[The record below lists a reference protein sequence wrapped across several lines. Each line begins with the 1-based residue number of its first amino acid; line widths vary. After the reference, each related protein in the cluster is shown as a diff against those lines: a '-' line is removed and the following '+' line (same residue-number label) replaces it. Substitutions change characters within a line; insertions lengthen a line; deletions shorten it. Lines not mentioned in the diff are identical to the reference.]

1 MPKHQF
7 FQAEFAGHTFVATA
21 GHEAWVSRVDG
32 RSLGPGAQLGDCST
46 IEYLNA
52 APPAY
57 GREFI
62 GAGFYICKYNNQI
75 RLPLL
80 GFERRDVEAF
90 SRTFGMEL
98 GYTLDG
104 DGDGDGDDTV
114 DFWKSPA
121 GEALAVWAA
130 DHPRLAARY
139 AKGSPYIKW
148 PSPQPGSRL
157 PA

>member
-1 MPKHQF
+1 
-7 FQAEFAGHTFVATA
+7 
-21 GHEAWVSRVDG
+21 
-32 RSLGPGAQLGDCST
+32 
-46 IEYLNA
+46 
-52 APPAY
+52 
-57 GREFI
+57 
-62 GAGFYICKYNNQI
+62 
-75 RLPLL
+75 LL
-80 GFERRDVEAF
+80 GFERRDVEEF

-98 GYTLDG
+98 GYTLDNG
-104 DGDGDGDDTV
+104 GALVDPV

-121 GEALAVWAA
+121 GEGLAVWAT